1 MSETTLI
8 STTAGGEERVTQ
20 DTDPQKSG
28 QSIPRLA
35 SVTENRAN
43 DDDEHSAS
51 AQDAIQSISGESNTS
66 TTLVTSSESSVK
78 PDEPEQPKSAARLA
92 YDRGDFASARALMT
106 SSSAEPALKR
116 ALRFDPAHFIVAG
129 VLGIIWVVLFQSNL

>member
-1 MSETTLI
+1 M
-8 STTAGGEERVTQ
+8 TQ

-51 AQDAIQSISGESNTS
+51 AQDAIQSSPISGESNTP
-66 TTLVTSSESSVK
+66 TTLVTSSESRVK
-78 PDEPEQPKSAARLA
+78 SDEPEQPKSAARLA

-106 SSSAEPALKR
+106 SSNAEPALKR